1 MFHSVLKNVVIC
13 YDLFLVGYD
22 FERVAYDFNF
32 NDVFMTL
39 EKYGEHHISNM
50 FATTWLI

>member
-1 MFHSVLKNVVIC
+1 MFHFVLKKNVVIC
-13 YDLFLVGYD
+13 YDLFLVCYD
-22 FERVAYDFNF
+22 FERVAYDF

>member
-13 YDLFLVGYD
+13 YDLFLVRYD

-32 NDVFMTL
+32 NDVFMTW